1 MKKDDSTE
9 TQQTLT
15 HLVQP
20 HKKYDLKHPKQK
32 LVTDTLINFVA
43 EDLIPLSVVV
53 STWFNKLLYIL
64 DSHYHLPTRKHLST
78 KLLKAKYDF
87 LKGSL
92 KNQLK
97 QVNCENLTVDLWTNR
112 QIHSFLGI
120 TVHFFQFLEAGKCY
134 VRM

>member
-1 MKKDDSTE
+1 MKKDESTE

-20 HKKYDLKHPKQK
+20 QKKHDLKHPKQK
-32 LVTDTLINFVA
+32 LVTDPLINFVA
-43 EDLIPLSVVV
+43 EDIIPLSVVV

-64 DSHYHLPTRKHLST
+64 DSHYHLFTRKHLST
-78 KLLKAKYDF
+78 MLLKAKYEF
-87 LKGSL
+87 LKASL

-97 QVNCENLTVDLWTNR
+97 QVNCVNLTVDLWTNR

-120 TVHFFQFLEAGKCY
+120 TGHFFPVLGSWKVLC
-134 VRM
+134 